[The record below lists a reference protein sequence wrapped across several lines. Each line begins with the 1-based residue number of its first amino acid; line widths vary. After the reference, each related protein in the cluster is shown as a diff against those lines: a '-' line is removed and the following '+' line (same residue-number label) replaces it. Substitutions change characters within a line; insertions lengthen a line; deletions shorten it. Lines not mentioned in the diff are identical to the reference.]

1 MKKHKKIIIPIV
13 VVIIS
18 LIITT
23 IGLWFNEKSE
33 IQLSKENL
41 TDLSNSLLNKD
52 ATDSNGDSIT
62 NSIASM
68 VVAPYT
74 ESNEETISNFV
85 YSYTSVG
92 YLDISNLE
100 GEPTHIISLILA
112 SDGEDSGLVSST
124 VGIPIIVLQYSTTSE
139 AQTAGEALTLADTG
153 VGVLAYDNYL
163 VLYLIGV
170 DVENIIDFD
179 TTAFTTQLSYISEED
194 SLWYWL
200 INFEGGTKLLNAYDE
215 NDGIDPSDETS
226 NTSIFG
232 GWLESIGFTL
242 SNANPSGYWVGTSTD
257 GLNWEGNFDTN
268 SVNILNPDN
277 ISYSNGE
284 TVLSKST
291 IYYYNGEYL
300 TPEQLDQVYIDECEE
315 TIENNGS
322 CRITAETIEISAK
335 ALNGL
340 LYVSED
346 GTISGS
352 AYNYDSSGN
361 QVTSDDGTIVYDDRF
376 SDAVND
382 KSGNEGV
389 IFLNP
394 NDTLPYLMGYQS
406 SFKWVNFEYVGLFI
420 QNDSLSIKLYTYE

>member
-1 MKKHKKIIIPIV
+1 M
-13 VVIIS
+13 
-18 LIITT
+18 
-23 IGLWFNEKSE
+23 
-33 IQLSKENL
+33 
-41 TDLSNSLLNKD
+41 
-52 ATDSNGDSIT
+52 
-62 NSIASM
+62 
-68 VVAPYT
+68 
-74 ESNEETISNFV
+74 
-85 YSYTSVG
+85 
-92 YLDISNLE
+92 
-100 GEPTHIISLILA
+100 
-112 SDGEDSGLVSST
+112 
-124 VGIPIIVLQYSTTSE
+124 
-139 AQTAGEALTLADTG
+139 
-153 VGVLAYDNYL
+153 
-163 VLYLIGV
+163 
-170 DVENIIDFD
+170 
-179 TTAFTTQLSYISEED
+179 
-194 SLWYWL
+194 
-200 INFEGGTKLLNAYDE
+200 
-215 NDGIDPSDETS
+215 
-226 NTSIFG
+226 
-232 GWLESIGFTL
+232 
-242 SNANPSGYWVGTSTD
+242 VGTSTD

-315 TIENNGS
+315 TIKNNGS

-406 SFKWVNFEYVGLFI
+406 TFKWVNFEYVGLFI